1 MSNIVFLPIALPLLT
16 GALCLALW
24 RNQSWQKWI
33 TLLGTLVYL
42 AASIVLLLN
51 TVDQGYLV
59 LQVGQW
65 PAPFGISLVSDLLS
79 AIMIVLTAIVSVTAA
94 MFSMTTVP
102 KQHIH
107 FGYFPLLHFLLV
119 GVSGAFLTGDIF
131 NLFVWFE
138 VMLLSSFGLLTL
150 GGERA
155 QMEGAIK
162 YVTIN
167 LFSSAVFLTAV
178 GLLYGMTGTLN
189 MADLAVKLENV
200 DNQGLQNAVALLFM
214 ASFGIKAG
222 AFPLFF
228 WLPASYHTPLVA
240 VSAVFAGLLT
250 KVGVYALYRTFSL
263 IFVGDIEFT
272 HTLLLWLGIFT
283 MVTGVFGAA
292 AQFEFRRILSFHIIS
307 QIGYMIIALAIFT
320 PLAIIGGVFYLM
332 HHIIVKTNLF
342 FISGLTYQLLG
353 THELKDMGGVYK
365 KRPWLALLFLISAM
379 SLAGLPPL
387 SGFFAKFLVI
397 KAGVEASSWWATG
410 FALVVGLLTLY
421 SMIKIWSEVFWKAP
435 KTETIEA
442 LEQRPLSVWIMAPVI
457 LLATIT
463 VSIGIFGEQL
473 LQVAEQAAEQL
484 LQRDAYIEAV
494 LGAHRGATP

>member
-1 MSNIVFLPIALPLLT
+1 MSNLLFLPIALPLFS
-16 GALCLALW
+16 GALCLAFW
-24 RNQSWQKWI
+24 RSERWQKRI
-33 TLLGTLVYL
+33 TLVASVVYL
-42 AASIVLLLN
+42 LISARLLVN
-51 TVDQGYLV
+51 TLDSGYLT

-65 PAPFGISLVSDLLS
+65 PAPFGISLVSDILGAVMILLTGLVFVAGS
-79 AIMIVLTAIVSVTAA
+79 LYSMASV
-94 MFSMTTVP
+94 P
-102 KQHIH
+102 QQHIH
-107 FGYFPLLHFLLV
+107 FGYFPLLNFLLV

-167 LFSSAVFLTAV
+167 LFSSAIFLTAV
-178 GLLYGMTGTLN
+178 GLLYGMVGSLN
-189 MADLAVKLENV
+189 MADIAAKLPGADNAGLVNV
-200 DNQGLQNAVALLFM
+200 LALLFM

-250 KVGVYALYRTFSL
+250 KVGVYALYRVFSL
-263 IFVGDIEFT
+263 LFIGDTDFT
-272 HTLLLWLGIFT
+272 HTLLLWLGILT

-320 PLAIIGGVFYLM
+320 PLALVGGVFYII
-332 HHIIVKTNLF
+332 HHILVKTNLF
-342 FISGLTYQLLG
+342 LISGLTYQLLG
-353 THELKDMGGVYK
+353 THDLKQMGGVYRH
-365 KRPWLALLFLISAM
+365 RPMLAVGFLVSAM

-387 SGFFAKFLVI
+387 SGFFAKFVVI
-397 KAGVEASSWWATG
+397 QAGVEAGSWWATG
-410 FALVVGLLTLY
+410 FALLVGLLTLY
-421 SMIKIWSEVFWKAP
+421 SMIKIWAEVFWKAP
-435 KTETIEA
+435 DEA
-442 LEQRPLSVWIMAPVI
+442 SVQSLKSALLSPWMTLPVI
-457 LLATIT
+457 MLASMT
-463 VSIGIFGEQL
+463 VGIGVFGEHL
-473 LQVAEQAAEQL
+473 LVIARQSAEQL
-484 LQRDAYIEAV
+484 LNPQGYIQAV
-494 LGAHRGATP
+494 LGESP